1 MATVK
6 APYSGTVR
14 RVKWLGQS
22 PDGTLSAEIT
32 KRKRLI
38 MQLEDYFL
46 FISEDDIRIKGHRI
60 GIDNVLFYFLEG
72 YTPEEIRAIY
82 PDLSLEKIYATITYY
97 LQNRKEIDAYL
108 LRLKDWQETR
118 YQESLKNPSPQ
129 REKMR
134 RIKQQRQDSLR
145 V

>member
-1 MATVK
+1 
-6 APYSGTVR
+6 
-14 RVKWLGQS
+14 
-22 PDGTLSAEIT
+22 
-32 KRKRLI
+32 

-46 FISEDDIRIKGHRI
+46 FISEDDIRIKGHRL

-72 YTPEEIRAIY
+72 YTPEEINAIY

-97 LQNRKEIDAYL
+97 LQNQQKIDAYL
-108 LRLKDWQETR
+108 LRLQNWRETR

-134 RIKQQRQDSLR
+134 KIKQQRQDSIKVWKSSFYWMKTYPPDWKSLS
-145 V
+145 

>member
-1 MATVK
+1 
-6 APYSGTVR
+6 
-14 RVKWLGQS
+14 
-22 PDGTLSAEIT
+22 
-32 KRKRLI
+32 

-46 FISEDDIRIKGHRI
+46 FISEDDIRIKGHRL
-60 GIDNVLFYFLEG
+60 GIDNVLFYFSEG
-72 YTPEEIRAIY
+72 YTPEEINAIY

-97 LQNRKEIDAYL
+97 LQNRQKIDAYL
-108 LRLKDWQETR
+108 LRLKNWRETR

-134 RIKQQRQDSLR
+134 KIKQQRQDSVR

>member
-1 MATVK
+1 
-6 APYSGTVR
+6 
-14 RVKWLGQS
+14 
-22 PDGTLSAEIT
+22 
-32 KRKRLI
+32 

-72 YTPEEIRAIY
+72 YTSEEIKAIY

-97 LQNRKEIDAYL
+97 LQNRKKIDAYL
-108 LRLKDWQETR
+108 LRLKNWRENHYHD
-118 YQESLKNPSPQ
+118 SLKKLSPQ
-129 REKMR
+129 REKMK
-134 RIKQQRQDSLR
+134 RIKQQKQDSLR

>member
-1 MATVK
+1 MSSK
-6 APYSGTVR
+6 N
-14 RVKWLGQS
+14 
-22 PDGTLSAEIT
+22 EI
-32 KRKRLI
+32 KLREKLI

-46 FISEDDIRIKGHRI
+46 FISEDDIRIKGHRL

-72 YTPEEIRAIY
+72 YTPEEINAIY

-97 LQNRKEIDAYL
+97 LQNRQKIDAYL
-108 LRLKDWQETR
+108 LRLKNWRETR

-134 RIKQQRQDSLR
+134 KIKQQRQDSVR

>member
-1 MATVK
+1 
-6 APYSGTVR
+6 
-14 RVKWLGQS
+14 
-22 PDGTLSAEIT
+22 
-32 KRKRLI
+32 

-46 FISEDDIRIKGHRI
+46 FISEDDIRIKGHRL

-72 YTPEEIRAIY
+72 YTPEEINAIY

-97 LQNRKEIDAYL
+97 LQNRQKIDAYL
-108 LRLKDWQETR
+108 LRLKNWRETR

-134 RIKQQRQDSLR
+134 KIATSQKPLRGKMKATTASLASQPIACGC
-145 V
+145 